1 MRAQEIIDRY
11 TSGWLDLRGCDLK
24 DVTLPT
30 TVSGSLYL
38 SGCDLKGVTLP
49 IIIEGKP
56 SKMIAFDG
64 EYALF
69 LYDDETYSAGCQK
82 SLSKEKALKH
92 WNRADNR
99 AVMFTEAINKE

>member
-1 MRAQEIIDRY
+1 MNAQEIIERY
-11 TSGWLDLRGCDLK
+11 TGGWLDLRGCDLK
-24 DVTLPT
+24 GATLPT
-30 TVSGSLYL
+30 TVSGSLDL

-49 IIIEGKP
+49 MIIEGKP

-69 LYDDETYSAGCQK
+69 LHDDGTYSAGCQK
-82 SLSKEKALKH
+82 SLSKEEALKH
-92 WNRADNR
+92 WNRSDNR